1 MLVLG
6 RRKDEVITIG
16 KDIEI
21 MIVDAKPDGYVRIGI
36 TAPKGIPVHRKEV
49 KDQIDKD
56 NAMAALEKSAMPR
69 E

>member
-21 MIVDAKPDGYVRIGI
+21 MIVDAHPDGYVRIGI
-36 TAPKGIPVHRKEV
+36 TAPRGIPVHRKEV
-49 KDQIDKD
+49 KDQIDRD
-56 NAMAALEKSAMPR
+56 NALAALENAAKPR
-69 E
+69 K

>member
-36 TAPKGIPVHRKEV
+36 KAPKDIPVHRKEV
-49 KDQIDKD
+49 KDQIDRD
-56 NAMAALEKSAMPR
+56 NALAAMENSARPR